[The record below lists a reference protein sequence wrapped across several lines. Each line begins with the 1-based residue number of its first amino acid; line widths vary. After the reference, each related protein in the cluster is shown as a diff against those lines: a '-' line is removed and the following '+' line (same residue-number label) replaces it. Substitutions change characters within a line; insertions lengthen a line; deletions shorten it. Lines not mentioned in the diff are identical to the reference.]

1 MHAFDKLHE
10 ECGVFGI
17 YLKDG
22 KTGVVPAAYHALYA
36 LQHRGQE
43 SCGIAVN
50 NDGVIDCYKDVGL
63 VNEVFTRDVLE
74 KLHEGSMAVGHCRYG
89 TTGTQSRGNAQPLLV
104 NHLKGALA
112 LCHNGNLVNA
122 RELREELE
130 LGGAIFH
137 TTSDTEVIAYI
148 ITQERLRCDSIEQAV
163 LRAMERIEGAYS
175 LVIMSP
181 QKLIAARDPHGF
193 RPLCMGD
200 LDGDVVFA
208 SESCALDAIGAT
220 FVRDIEPGEIVVV
233 SAEGIKSL
241 RCGRKCDSSLCV
253 FEFIYFARPDSV
265 VDGSSVHVARLR
277 AGAFLALDHPVQAD
291 VVIGVP
297 DSGIDAAIGY
307 ARQSGIPYGI
317 GFIKNKYIGRTFIQ
331 PSQKQR
337 QHSVRIKLN
346 AVRSTVEGKRVVLI
360 DDSIVRGTTSARIVR
375 LLRDAGAKEVH
386 MRVSAPPFLNPCYYG
401 TDIDSREWLIAC
413 KHTIPEI
420 EKIIGVDSLG
430 YLSLTNVHLIARG
443 EKGLGGYCSAC
454 FDGEYPTE
462 IPAATNKNRFE
473 RKISESEK
481 AKGGSEPK
489 ETT

>member
-89 TTGTQSRGNAQPLLV
+89 TTGTQNRGNAQPMLV
-104 NHLKGALA
+104 NHLKGGLA

-130 LGGAIFH
+130 LKGAIFH

-148 ITQERLRCDSIEQAV
+148 ITQERLKCDSIEQAV

-193 RPLCMGD
+193 HPLCMGD

-208 SESCALDAIGAT
+208 SESCALDAVGAT
-220 FVRDIEPGEIVVV
+220 FVRDIEPGETVVV
-233 SAEGIKSL
+233 SAEGVKSL
-241 RCGRKCDSSLCV
+241 KCARKCDSSLCV

-317 GFIKNKYIGRTFIQ
+317 GFIKKQVHR
-331 PSQKQR
+331 PHLHPAHPEAAAKQR
-337 QHSVRIKLN
+337 AHQAQRRQIHRGGQARGAHRRLHRARHHLRPHRQPPARGRGQRGAHAPDRAALPLPVLLRHRHRLHRQPHRR
-346 AVRSTVEGKRVVLI
+346 APQRGGDRQDHRRGQPGLFECRAPAQAGRSFHL
-360 DDSIVRGTTSARIVR
+360 R
-375 LLRDAGAKEVH
+375 LLQRLLHRELSRGP
-386 MRVSAPPFLNPCYYG
+386 AP
-401 TDIDSREWLIAC
+401 RHRQAQ
-413 KHTIPEI
+413 
-420 EKIIGVDSLG
+420 V
-430 YLSLTNVHLIARG
+430 
-443 EKGLGGYCSAC
+443 
-454 FDGEYPTE
+454 
-462 IPAATNKNRFE
+462 
-473 RKISESEK
+473 
-481 AKGGSEPK
+481 
-489 ETT
+489 

>member
-89 TTGTQSRGNAQPLLV
+89 TTGTQNRGNAQPMLV
-104 NHLKGALA
+104 NHLKGGLA

-130 LGGAIFH
+130 LKGAIFH

-148 ITQERLRCDSIEQAV
+148 ITQERLRCESIEQAV

-233 SAEGIKSL
+233 SAEGVKTL
-241 RCGRKCDSSLCV
+241 RCERKCDSSLCV

-331 PSQKQR
+331 PSQELREKG
-337 QHSVRIKLN
+337 VRMKLS
-346 AVRSTVEGKRVVLI
+346 AVRSIVRGKRVVLV
-360 DDSIVRGTTSARIVR
+360 DDSIVRGTTSRRIVTM
-375 LLRDAGAKEVH
+375 LKEAGATEVH
-386 MRVSAPPFLNPCYYG
+386 VRIASPPMTDPCFY
-401 TDIDSREWLIAC
+401 
-413 KHTIPEI
+413 
-420 EKIIGVDSLG
+420 GVDTSTREELISARKNTAGVCEEIGADSLVF
-430 YLSLTNVHLIARG
+430 LSPESLLKAGSRK
-443 EKGLGGYCSAC
+443 ELCMAC
-454 FDGEYPTE
+454 FTGQYPTALYQSPE
-462 IPAATNKNRFE
+462 EANKDV
-473 RKISESEK
+473 KC
-481 AKGGSEPK
+481 
-489 ETT
+489 

>member
-17 YLKDG
+17 YLRDG

-89 TTGTQSRGNAQPLLV
+89 TTGTRSRGNAQPMLV
-104 NHLKGALA
+104 NHLKGGLA

-148 ITQERLRCDSIEQAV
+148 VTQERLKCESIEQAV

-208 SESCALDAIGAT
+208 SESCALDAVGAT
-220 FVRDIEPGEIVVV
+220 FVRDVEPGETVVV
-233 SAEGIKSL
+233 SAEGVRSL

-253 FEFIYFARPDSV
+253 FEFIYFARPRQRGGRQQRARGAPARGRVPGAGPSRA
-265 VDGSSVHVARLR
+265 GRRGHRRARQRHRRRHRLR
-277 AGAFLALDHPVQAD
+277 PPERHPLRHRLHQEQVHRPHLHPAH
-291 VVIGVP
+291 P
-297 DSGIDAAIGY
+297 EAA
-307 ARQSGIPYGI
+307 A
-317 GFIKNKYIGRTFIQ
+317 
-331 PSQKQR
+331 KQR
-337 QHSVRIKLN
+337 AHQAQRRQIHHGGQARGAHRRLHR
-346 AVRSTVEGKRVVLI
+346 ARHHLGPYRQPPARG
-360 DDSIVRGTTSARIVR
+360 RGT
-375 LLRDAGAKEVH
+375 EVH
-386 MRVSAPPFLNPCYYG
+386 MRLTAPPFRFPCYFG
-401 TDIDSREWLIAC
+401 TDIDSTDNLIAA
-413 KHTIPEI
+413 HHSVEEI
-420 EKIIGVDSLG
+420 AEIIGVDSLG
-430 YLSLTNVHLIARG
+430 FLSVEHLPKLADHSTCGFCEGCFTGNYPVDPPRDTAKLKFERSLTERQQ
-443 EKGLGGYCSAC
+443 
-454 FDGEYPTE
+454 TE
-462 IPAATNKNRFE
+462 E
-473 RKISESEK
+473 
-481 AKGGSEPK
+481 GSL
-489 ETT
+489 

>member
-148 ITQERLRCDSIEQAV
+148 ITQERLRCESIEQAV

-220 FVRDIEPGEIVVV
+220 FVRDIEPGETVVV

-297 DSGIDAAIGY
+297 DSGLDAALGY
-307 ARQSGIPYGI
+307 AQQSGIPYGI
-317 GFIKNKYIGRTFIQ
+317 GFLKNKYIGRTFIQ
-331 PSQKQR
+331 PNQKLR
-337 QHSVRIKLN
+337 ENTVRIKLN
-346 AVRSTVEGKRVVLI
+346 PIADTVAGKRVVLV
-360 DDSIVRGTTSARIVR
+360 DDSIVRGTTSKQIVQ
-375 LLRDAGAKEVH
+375 LLREAGATEVH
-386 MRVSAPPFLNPCYYG
+386 FLSSAPKFLYPCYFG
-401 TDIDSREWLIAC
+401 VDVDSRESLIAAN
-413 KHTIPEI
+413 HSTE
-420 EKIIGVDSLG
+420 EMRRMLGVDSLG
-430 YLSLTNVHLIARG
+430 FLSVEGVKKIADG
-443 EKGLGGYCSAC
+443 CKLGLCTAC
-454 FDGEYPTE
+454 FDGDYPVAP
-462 IPAATNKNRFE
+462 PAGPQTSKFE
-473 RKISESEK
+473 KKLSEN
-481 AKGGSEPK
+481 PD
-489 ETT
+489 

>member
-89 TTGTQSRGNAQPLLV
+89 STGTQSRGNAQPLLV

-148 ITQERLRCDSIEQAV
+148 ITQERLRCESIEQAV

-233 SAEGIKSL
+233 SAEGVKTL
-241 RCGRKCDSSLCV
+241 RCERKCDSSLCV

-331 PSQKQR
+331 PEQKQR
-337 QHSVRIKLN
+337 QNAVRIKLN
-346 AVRSTVEGKRVVLI
+346 AIASTVRGKRVVMV
-360 DDSIVRGTTSARIVR
+360 DDSIVRGTTSAHTVAI
-375 LLRDAGAKEVH
+375 LREAGAKEVH
-386 MRVSAPPFLNPCYYG
+386 VRFSAPPFLHPCYFG
-401 TDIDSREWLIAC
+401 TDIDSTDNLIAA
-413 KHTIPEI
+413 HHSVEEI
-420 EKIIGVDSLG
+420 GKIIGADSIG
-430 YLSLTNVHLIARG
+430 FLSLEACDKLAAGSH
-443 EKGLGGYCSAC
+443 CSFCKAC
-454 FDGEYPTE
+454 FSGEYPVE
-462 IPAATNKNRFE
+462 P
-473 RKISESEK
+473 
-481 AKGGSEPK
+481 PK
-489 ETT
+489 ETRKLKFETHLSEKD

>member
-89 TTGTQSRGNAQPLLV
+89 TTGTQNRGNAQPMLV
-104 NHLKGALA
+104 NHLKGGLA

-130 LGGAIFH
+130 LKGAIFH

-148 ITQERLRCDSIEQAV
+148 ITQERLKCDSIEQAV

-193 RPLCMGD
+193 HPLCMGD

-208 SESCALDAIGAT
+208 SESCALDAVGAT
-220 FVRDIEPGEIVVV
+220 FVRDIEPGETVVV
-233 SAEGIKSL
+233 SAEGVKSL
-241 RCGRKCDSSLCV
+241 KCARKCDSSLCV

-317 GFIKNKYIGRTFIQ
+317 GFIKNRYVGRTFIL
-331 PSQKQR
+331 PTQKQR
-337 QHSVRIKLN
+337 EDAVRIKLN
-346 AVRSTVEGKRVVLI
+346 VLKATVNGKRVVLV

-375 LLRDAGAKEVH
+375 MLREAGATEVH
-386 MRVSAPPFLNPCYYG
+386 VRISSPPFIYPCYFG
-401 TDIDSREWLIAC
+401 TDIDSRDKLIAC
-413 KHTIPEI
+413 RMSLEEI
-420 EKIIGVDSLG
+420 RQSLDADSLG
-430 YLSLTNVHLIARG
+430 YMSLDAITKVADVDGRCNFCCG
-443 EKGLGGYCSAC
+443 C
-454 FDGEYPTE
+454 FTGEYP
-462 IPAATNKNRFE
+462 IPVPGEHQPCDKFCQ
-473 RKISESEK
+473 KITK
-481 AKGGSEPK
+481 
-489 ETT
+489 

>member
-148 ITQERLRCDSIEQAV
+148 ITQERLRCESIEQAV

-220 FVRDIEPGEIVVV
+220 FVRDILPGEVVVV
-233 SAEGIKSL
+233 SKDGVKSYPPEEQVP
-241 RCGRKCDSSLCV
+241 SSLCV
-253 FEFIYFARPDSV
+253 FEHIYFARPDSV
-265 VDGSSVHVARLR
+265 IDGASVHVSRVR

-297 DSGIDAAIGY
+297 DSGIEAAIGY

-331 PSQKQR
+331 PEQR
-337 QHSVRIKLN
+337 QRQNAVRIKLN
-346 AVRSTVEGKRVVLI
+346 AVAATVRDKRVVMV
-360 DDSIVRGTTSARIVR
+360 DDSIVRGTTSAHTVAI
-375 LLRDAGAKEVH
+375 LREAGAKEVH
-386 MRVSAPPFLNPCYYG
+386 VRFSAPPFLHPCYFG
-401 TDIDSREWLIAC
+401 TDIDSTDNLIAAH
-413 KHTIPEI
+413 HTIEEI
-420 EKIIGVDSLG
+420 GKIIGADSIG
-430 YLSLTNVHLIARG
+430 FLSLEACDKLAVGSHCG
-443 EKGLGGYCSAC
+443 FCKAC
-454 FDGEYPTE
+454 FSGEYPVK
-462 IPAATNKNRFE
+462 PPKAGRKLKFE
-473 RKISESEK
+473 TRLSEK
-481 AKGGSEPK
+481 E
-489 ETT
+489 

>member
-89 TTGTQSRGNAQPLLV
+89 TTGTQNRGNAQPMLV
-104 NHLKGALA
+104 NHLKGGLA

-130 LGGAIFH
+130 LKGAIFH

-148 ITQERLRCDSIEQAV
+148 ITQERLQCDSIEQAV

-193 RPLCMGD
+193 HPLCMGD

-208 SESCALDAIGAT
+208 SESCALDAVGAT
-220 FVRDIEPGEIVVV
+220 FVRDIEPGETVVV
-233 SAEGIKSL
+233 SAEGVKSL
-241 RCGRKCDSSLCV
+241 KCARKCDSSLCV

-331 PSQKQR
+331 PTQKQR
-337 QHSVRIKLN
+337 QNSVRIKLN

-360 DDSIVRGTTSARIVR
+360 DDSRARHYLRPYRQPPARGRGHRGAHAPDRPALPLPVLLRHRHRLHRQPHRRAPQRGGDRQDHRRGQPGLFECRAPAQAGRSFHLR
-375 LLRDAGAKEVH
+375 LLQRLLHRKLSRGP
-386 MRVSAPPFLNPCYYG
+386 AP
-401 TDIDSREWLIAC
+401 RHRQAQ
-413 KHTIPEI
+413 
-420 EKIIGVDSLG
+420 V
-430 YLSLTNVHLIARG
+430 
-443 EKGLGGYCSAC
+443 
-454 FDGEYPTE
+454 
-462 IPAATNKNRFE
+462 
-473 RKISESEK
+473 
-481 AKGGSEPK
+481 
-489 ETT
+489 

>member
-233 SAEGIKSL
+233 SAEGVKTL
-241 RCGRKCDSSLCV
+241 RC
-253 FEFIYFARPDSV
+253 
-265 VDGSSVHVARLR
+265 
-277 AGAFLALDHPVQAD
+277 
-291 VVIGVP
+291 
-297 DSGIDAAIGY
+297 
-307 ARQSGIPYGI
+307 
-317 GFIKNKYIGRTFIQ
+317 
-331 PSQKQR
+331 
-337 QHSVRIKLN
+337 
-346 AVRSTVEGKRVVLI
+346 
-360 DDSIVRGTTSARIVR
+360 
-375 LLRDAGAKEVH
+375 
-386 MRVSAPPFLNPCYYG
+386 
-401 TDIDSREWLIAC
+401 
-413 KHTIPEI
+413 
-420 EKIIGVDSLG
+420 
-430 YLSLTNVHLIARG
+430 
-443 EKGLGGYCSAC
+443 
-454 FDGEYPTE
+454 
-462 IPAATNKNRFE
+462 
-473 RKISESEK
+473 
-481 AKGGSEPK
+481 
-489 ETT
+489 

>member
-89 TTGTQSRGNAQPLLV
+89 TTGTQNRGNAQPMLV
-104 NHLKGALA
+104 NHLKGGLA

-130 LGGAIFH
+130 LKGAIFH

-148 ITQERLRCDSIEQAV
+148 ITQERLRCESIEQAV

-233 SAEGIKSL
+233 SAEGVKTL
-241 RCGRKCDSSLCV
+241 RCERKCDSSLCV

-331 PSQKQR
+331 PSQELREKG
-337 QHSVRIKLN
+337 VRMKLS
-346 AVRSTVEGKRVVLI
+346 AVRSIVRGKRVVLV
-360 DDSIVRGTTSARIVR
+360 DDSIVRGTTSRRIVTM
-375 LLRDAGAKEVH
+375 LKEAGATEVH
-386 MRVSAPPFLNPCYYG
+386 VRITSPPMTDPCFY
-401 TDIDSREWLIAC
+401 
-413 KHTIPEI
+413 
-420 EKIIGVDSLG
+420 GVDTSTREELISARKNTAGVCEEIGADSLVF
-430 YLSLTNVHLIARG
+430 LSPESLLKAGSRK
-443 EKGLGGYCSAC
+443 ELCMAC
-454 FDGEYPTE
+454 FTGQYPTALYQSPE
-462 IPAATNKNRFE
+462 EANKDV
-473 RKISESEK
+473 KC
-481 AKGGSEPK
+481 
-489 ETT
+489 

>member
-17 YLKDG
+17 YMREEGADVLG
-22 KTGVVPAAYHALYA
+22 ITHHALYA

-89 TTGTQSRGNAQPLLV
+89 TTGTQNRGNAQPMLV
-104 NHLKGALA
+104 NHLKGGLA

-130 LGGAIFH
+130 LKGAIFH

-148 ITQERLRCDSIEQAV
+148 ITQERLQCDSIEQAV

-193 RPLCMGD
+193 HPLCMGD

-208 SESCALDAIGAT
+208 SESCALDAVGAT
-220 FVRDIEPGEIVVV
+220 FVRDIEPGETVVV
-233 SAEGIKSL
+233 SAEGVKSL
-241 RCGRKCDSSLCV
+241 KCARKCDSSLCV

-331 PSQKQR
+331 PTQKQR
-337 QHSVRIKLN
+337 QNSVRIKLN

-360 DDSIVRGTTSARIVR
+360 DDSIVRGTTSARIVGI
-375 LLRDAGAKEVH
+375 LREAGAKEVH
-386 MRVSAPPFLNPCYYG
+386 MRISSPSVLNPCYFG
-401 TDIDSREWLIAC
+401 IDTATSEELIGHSRSVE
-413 KHTIPEI
+413 EI
-420 EKIIGVDSLG
+420 CRFIGADSLKF
-430 YLSLTNVHLIARG
+430 LSLPDLLKTVAG
-443 EKGLGGYCSAC
+443 SGCQFCTGC
-454 FDGEYPTE
+454 FDGDYPTS
-462 IPAATNKNRFE
+462 IPEDTRKDQFEQKLSQRKAGKN
-473 RKISESEK
+473 
-481 AKGGSEPK
+481 P
-489 ETT
+489 

>member
-220 FVRDIEPGEIVVV
+220 FVRDIEPGETVVV

-241 RCGRKCDSSLCV
+241 KCGRKCDSSLCV

-307 ARQSGIPYGI
+307 ARQSGIPYGD
-317 GFIKNKYIGRTFIQ
+317 GLAKNRYVGRTFIQ
-331 PSQKQR
+331 PEQGMR
-337 QHSVRIKLN
+337 ELGVRTKLN
-346 AVRSTVEGKRVVLI
+346 ALTRNVRGKRLI
-360 DDSIVRGTTSARIVR
+360 LVDDSIVRGTTSRKIVEM
-375 LLRDAGAKEVH
+375 LRTAGAKEVH
-386 MRVSAPPFLNPCYYG
+386 MRISSPSVLNPCYFG
-401 TDIDSREWLIAC
+401 IDTATSEELIGHSRSVE
-413 KHTIPEI
+413 EI
-420 EKIIGVDSLG
+420 CRFIGADSLKF
-430 YLSLTNVHLIARG
+430 LSLPDLLKTVAG
-443 EKGLGGYCSAC
+443 SGCQFCTGC
-454 FDGEYPTE
+454 FDGDYPTS
-462 IPAATNKNRFE
+462 IPEDTRKDQFEQKLSQRKAGKN
-473 RKISESEK
+473 
-481 AKGGSEPK
+481 P
-489 ETT
+489 